1 MTKLRQRMIE
11 DLRIRN
17 YSPRTVDVYT
27 RHVASFA
34 QHFGKSPDQLGI
46 EHIREYQT
54 YLVETKKA
62 SWTTYNQTVC
72 ALRFLYSI
80 TLSRPQLIEH
90 IPFPRQERKLPVV
103 LSKQELERFFNAV
116 DYPKHRTILM
126 TMYAA
131 GLRISEALGLRIG
144 DIDGSRMTI
153 FVRQGKGKRDRY
165 TILSPTLL
173 CQLREYWKIFKP
185 VIWLFPGGTPDRPLS
200 PCSVQRASCKAR
212 LKARINKPVKTH
224 TMRHCFATHLLEAG
238 TDLRTIQVLLGHA
251 DLATTTVYL
260 HVATAALQ
268 STKRTP
274 DLLDIT
280 AEDRIAS

>member
-1 MTKLRQRMIE
+1 MTKLRQRMTE

-17 YSPRTVDVYT
+17 YSARTIDIYT
-27 RHVASFA
+27 RHVAAFA
-34 QHFGKSPDQLGI
+34 KHFNRSPDQLGT
-46 EHIREYQT
+46 EQIREYQT
-54 YLVETKKA
+54 YLAETKKA
-62 SWTTYNQTVC
+62 SWTKYNQTVC
-72 ALRFLYSI
+72 ALRFLYNI

-103 LSKQELERFFNAV
+103 LSRKELDRFFNAV
-116 DYPKHRTILM
+116 DNLKHRTVLM

-131 GLRISEALGLRIG
+131 GLRISEALALRVG
-144 DIDGSRMTI
+144 DVDGNRMTI
-153 FVRQGKGKRDRY
+153 FVRQGKGKKDRY

-173 CQLREYWKIFKP
+173 SHLREYWKISRP
-185 VIWLFPGGTPDRPLS
+185 SRWLFPGGTPDRPLS
-200 PCSVQRASCKAR
+200 PCAIQRASGRAR

-238 TDLRTIQVLLGHA
+238 TDLRTIQLLLGHA
-251 DLATTTVYL
+251 DLATTAVYL

-268 STKRTP
+268 STNRTP

>member
-1 MTKLRQRMIE
+1 MTKLRQRMTE
-11 DLRIRN
+11 DLNIRN
-17 YSPRTVDVYT
+17 YSPRTVDIYT
-27 RHVASFA
+27 RCVAEFA
-34 QHFGKSPDQLGI
+34 KHFNRSPGQLDI

-54 YLVETKKA
+54 YLAATKKA
-62 SWTTYNQTVC
+62 SWTKYNQTVC
-72 ALRFLYSI
+72 ALRFLYRV
-80 TLSRPQLIEH
+80 TLGRPELIEH
-90 IPFPRQERKLPVV
+90 IPFPKQEKKLPIV
-103 LSKQELERFFNAV
+103 LSRQELELFFDAV
-116 DYPKHRTILM
+116 GYPKHRTILM

-131 GLRISEALGLRIG
+131 GLRISEALALRVG

-165 TILSPTLL
+165 TILSPKLL
-173 CQLREYWKIFKP
+173 CQLREYWKICKP
-185 VIWLFPGGTPDRPLS
+185 KSWLFPGSTLDRPLS

-238 TDLRTIQVLLGHA
+238 TDLRTIQLLLGHA

-268 STKRTP
+268 STGRTP

>member
-11 DLRIRN
+11 DLHIRN
-17 YSPRTVDVYT
+17 YSPRTVEIYT
-27 RHVASFA
+27 RCVAEFA
-34 QHFGKSPDQLGI
+34 KHFNRSPDQLGI

-54 YLVETKKA
+54 YLAETKKA
-62 SWTTYNQTVC
+62 SWTKYNQTVC

-90 IPFPRQERKLPVV
+90 IPFPRQEKKLPVV

-116 DYPKHRTILM
+116 GYLKHRTILM

-131 GLRISEALGLRIG
+131 GLRISEALALRVS
-144 DIDGSRMTI
+144 DIDADRMTI

-165 TILSPTLL
+165 TILSQTLL
-173 CQLREYWKIFKP
+173 CQLREYWKISKP
-185 VIWLFPGGTPDRPLS
+185 KSWLFPGSTLDRPLS
-200 PCSVQRASCKAR
+200 PCSVQRASGQAR

-238 TDLRTIQVLLGHA
+238 TDLRTIQLLLGHA
-251 DLATTTVYL
+251 GLATTTVYL

-274 DLLDIT
+274 DLLDII
-280 AEDRIAS
+280 AENRIAS